1 MTSSDSS
8 SAAAVALA
16 AAAQFEPFAA
26 CTEVLYAGL
35 CASVSAGEA
44 QPRLQLKRGLYF
56 DWHVPQA
63 ACIRTPAANASAFVI
78 MLSVAFSWQ
87 ESSAC
92 MCKIEILNQYF
103 PAEA

>member
-1 MTSSDSS
+1 M
-8 SAAAVALA
+8 ALA
-16 AAAQFEPFAA
+16 AAAQFEPFADR
-26 CTEVLYAGL
+26 TEVLHIL

-44 QPRLQLKRGLYF
+44 QLRLQLKRGLYF

-63 ACIRTPAANASAFVI
+63 ACVRTPAANASAFVI

-92 MCKIEILNQYF
+92 MCKIAIQYF
-103 PAEA
+103 PEA